1 MCCRGCTVSF
11 ALNEIPVVFIP
22 PVKAVFFLAP
32 LIHAWPVEN
41 DLSLLKLELGIAGS
55 ATQWSKQRMTNHLAK
70 MTCMGSWHLKR
81 LFVVM
86 MKVEHAGPDSIANVF
101 LQKSFGLSLDL
112 LALMQ
117 PSEVNA
123 KAFRAQ
129 HSWLVPRIRRS
140 LLEIIA
146 NLKKPTLI
154 ALNINR
160 AIPEHYLYIM
170 KHVAVHQD
178 PNKSWSGICQ
188 ALVSGVS
195 GGSIDTKVYG
205 GDVRTFGIL
214 KLGRSSELQDCFEVP
229 WSCHGARA
237 HRSFHD
243 LQMQTIWPGEH
254 EVDNRKLR
262 GWGKK

>member
-1 MCCRGCTVSF
+1 
-11 ALNEIPVVFIP
+11 
-22 PVKAVFFLAP
+22 
-32 LIHAWPVEN
+32 
-41 DLSLLKLELGIAGS
+41 
-55 ATQWSKQRMTNHLAK
+55 
-70 MTCMGSWHLKR
+70 
-81 LFVVM
+81 M

-178 PNKSWSGICQ
+178 PNKS
-188 ALVSGVS
+188 
-195 GGSIDTKVYG
+195 
-205 GDVRTFGIL
+205 
-214 KLGRSSELQDCFEVP
+214 
-229 WSCHGARA
+229 
-237 HRSFHD
+237 
-243 LQMQTIWPGEH
+243 
-254 EVDNRKLR
+254 
-262 GWGKK
+262 